1 MSAPEIPLHQ
11 VPLFCRPP
19 VAISAAR
26 NIGPWGGGVRR
37 LIGVTGL
44 VVAALALGGCGS
56 SGSWMG
62 SGQQQA
68 GQPAAPVQNPA
79 GAGAPIPNAIFGQP
93 IPAQEAALRPDL
105 CPRIEVR
112 DGSNIWRTGGEGPTE
127 LVYQA
132 TITDVARECRIDGQ
146 TMTIRAGIEGRL
158 LVGPKGGAG
167 RATLPIRIAVAPGLS
182 GSVWTR
188 LYQVAINVPAD
199 SPSVAFTQVE
209 DAISFPLPEPA
220 ALANYIVWV
229 GFDTQAQV
237 RDQPVRNRP
246 RRARAAAR

>member
-1 MSAPEIPLHQ
+1 M
-11 VPLFCRPP
+11 
-19 VAISAAR
+19 
-26 NIGPWGGGVRR
+26 RR
-37 LIGVTGL
+37 LINVTGL
-44 VVAALALGGCGS
+44 IVATLALGGCGS
-56 SGSWMG
+56 SGSWFG
-62 SGQQQA
+62 GQQTA
-68 GQPAAPVQNPA
+68 GQTAPTQQNPA

-93 IPAQEAALRPDL
+93 IPAQQAEIRADL

-132 TITDVARECRIDGQ
+132 TITDLARECRIEGQ
-146 TMTIRAGIEGRL
+146 TMIVRAGIEGRL

-167 RATLPIRIAVAPGLS
+167 RATLPIRIAVAPGLH
-182 GSVWTR
+182 GSVWSR

-209 DAISFPLPEPA
+209 DAIAFPLPEPG
-220 ALANYIVWV
+220 ALANYIIWV

-237 RDQPVRNRP
+237 RDQPARNRP
-246 RRARAAAR
+246 RRARTAAAQ